1 VVAAVA
7 FDAVVC
13 ALVAAIDSAFAFH
26 ACSTAAAWV
35 ERNFCAEPALLKQRS

>member
-7 FDAVVC
+7 FDVVVC

-26 ACSTAAAWV
+26 ALFDGGGV
-35 ERNFCAEPALLKQRS
+35 G